1 MADDPIL
8 ELGEYP
14 EINLTGTEADDIQF
28 EESQE
33 EDLLIELDGYG
44 DIVLSDL
51 LEDDIV
57 LEDSY
62 AGQITYDY
70 YEGPYNV
77 RPILYDA
84 QELNTNQKIM
94 LGNVTVEEIPIT
106 WTTNQYGGITAI
118 IG

>member
-1 MADDPIL
+1 MTDPIL

-33 EDLLIELDGYG
+33 EDLLIELDGRE
-44 DIVLSDL
+44 DIILSDQT
-51 LEDDIV
+51 ESDII

-62 AGQITYDY
+62 TGQIPYDY

-84 QELNTNQKIM
+84 QELSTDQKIM
-94 LGNVTVEEIPIT
+94 LGNVTVEQIPVT
-106 WTTNQYGGITAI
+106 WTTNPQGGNTVV